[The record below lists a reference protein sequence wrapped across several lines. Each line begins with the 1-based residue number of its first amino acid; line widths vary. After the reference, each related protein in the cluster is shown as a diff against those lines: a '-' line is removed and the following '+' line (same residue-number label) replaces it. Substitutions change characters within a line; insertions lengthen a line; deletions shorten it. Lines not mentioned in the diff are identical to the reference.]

1 MIWKILICK
10 VNFFLLFI
18 IMNTLKVLN
27 TPIIFNFCKKITFF
41 INNTEIIFE
50 YGNYSKQEILDKI
63 LINGLLLDAETNKLY
78 CLIFVNFKFYSLEDR
93 NYILSLLGFNNF
105 FDNFMNKDLLISIKG
120 VAKYELNINFNNIV
134 ELKVVSSD
142 NITDT
147 FILETGAFSYSN
159 ILSFNTALNDIKTF
173 DFINVLSN
181 NSLTTNNNVLITL
194 KKGTSLLKFTK

>member
-1 MIWKILICK
+1 
-10 VNFFLLFI
+10 
-18 IMNTLKVLN
+18 MNTLKVLN